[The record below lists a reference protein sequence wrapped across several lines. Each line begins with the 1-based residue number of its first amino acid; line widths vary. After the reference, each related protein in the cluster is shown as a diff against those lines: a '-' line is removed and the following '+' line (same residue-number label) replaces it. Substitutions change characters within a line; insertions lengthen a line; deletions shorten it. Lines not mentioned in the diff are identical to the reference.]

1 MKKNL
6 INIFD
11 YESHAKVSL
20 DSKIAD
26 FFNCG
31 AADQITLNKNI
42 ESFKNIFSRGEYNL
56 QAIENGKLSA
66 LIVSY
71 IPNGRDVFAENSKRF
86 AMENNVNA
94 IFGGCNFGTMSLEQ
108 IAENSFNKIKDDN
121 FKD

>member
-1 MKKNL
+1 MPKGIFYGMRERENIIAFVYPKDEVHNL
-6 INIFD
+6 N
-11 YESHAKVSL
+11 Y
-20 DSKIAD
+20 
-26 FFNCG
+26 
-31 AADQITLNKNI
+31 
-42 ESFKNIFSRGEYNL
+42 FKNIFERGEYNL

-108 IAENSFNKIKDDN
+108 IVENSFNKIKDDN